1 MNPKNYNIH
10 IFILNITTTQ
20 LDYYNYSQY
29 NNNLNLNLNNLNL
42 ESLTLTLCNRCL
54 RLIIIQIETGILSS
68 VKVLN
73 VHGEIVSYGLPLTAR
88 SSDHK

>member
-29 NNNLNLNLNNLNL
+29 NIYSIQYNLNLNNLNL

-54 RLIIIQIETGILSS
+54 RLIIIQIETGILS
-68 VKVLN
+68 
-73 VHGEIVSYGLPLTAR
+73 
-88 SSDHK
+88 